1 MDEQFTLQCL
11 LILGSLFTAA
21 FILRRVRKA
30 QVQIEDTIFWLLFSA
45 GLLLLSLFPKAAYR
59 AARALGFQAPINL
72 VYTGIIFVLLVRQFF
87 MTIRISQLDSKL
99 RSLAQRVA
107 LNEEKIERERGG
119 RAGGAQADGGA
130 EGTGGAANSAAA
142 PASPGS
148 DPEN

>member
-59 AARALGFQAPINL
+59 AARTLGFQAPINL

-107 LNEEKIERERGG
+107 LNEEKIERERG

-130 EGTGGAANSAAA
+130 EDGDSQPDTGDAA
-142 PASPGS
+142 
-148 DPEN
+148 D

>member
-119 RAGGAQADGGA
+119 AGGAQADGGA
-130 EGTGGAANSAAA
+130 EDGDSQPDTGDAA
-142 PASPGS
+142 
-148 DPEN
+148 D

>member
-1 MDEQFTLQCL
+1 MDEQLTLQCL

-107 LNEEKIERERGG
+107 LNEEKIERERGK
-119 RAGGAQADGGA
+119 AGGAQADGGA
-130 EGTGGAANSAAA
+130 EDGDSQPDTGDAA
-142 PASPGS
+142 
-148 DPEN
+148 D

>member
-107 LNEEKIERERGG
+107 LNEEKIERERGK
-119 RAGGAQADGGA
+119 AGGAQADGGA
-130 EGTGGAANSAAA
+130 EDGDSQPDTGDAA
-142 PASPGS
+142 
-148 DPEN
+148 D

>member
-1 MDEQFTLQCL
+1 MDEQLTLQCL

-107 LNEEKIERERGG
+107 LNEEKIERERG

-130 EGTGGAANSAAA
+130 EDGDSQPDTGDAA
-142 PASPGS
+142 
-148 DPEN
+148 D